1 MADKQAENKLA
12 AFLME
17 PRNKKEMKELLHDLL
32 TVSERE
38 EFATRIEI
46 FKMLL
51 DGKPQ
56 REIAAKL
63 GVGIATVS
71 RGSNALKISKIV
83 HELLP

>member
-1 MADKQAENKLA
+1 MAIKNPDNKLA

-17 PRNKKEMKELLHDLL
+17 PRSNKEMKDLL
-32 TVSERE
+32 TDVLTISERE

-51 DGKPQ
+51 AGKPQ
-56 REIAAKL
+56 REIAEKL

-71 RGSNALKISKIV
+71 RGSNALKTSKIV
-83 HELLP
+83 QELLQ